1 MKKKEWALKRLEQLA
16 ESELEHIKN
25 HMILDDGDRYD
36 VFNKYEIVKLDN
48 NTYQVTK
55 LHAVG
60 KCFSA
65 LRLALSW
72 CIADKYSNNA
82 LANSIQQLD
91 EEKIRIS
98 NDLNTR
104 QAILQKM
111 KDPDR
116 REITQVKIFARK
128 QGLKLIENR
137 LAKCVSLAKYCQIR
151 GFNRDETART
161 RRTQQTR

>member
-1 MKKKEWALKRLEQLA
+1 MKKKDWALKRLEQLA
-16 ESELEHIKN
+16 EAEFEHLKS

-36 VFNKYEIVKLDN
+36 VFGQYEIVKLDN
-48 NTYQVTK
+48 NTYQVSK

-60 KCFSA
+60 TCFSA
-65 LRLALSW
+65 LKLALSW
-72 CIADKYSNNA
+72 CIADKYSNNT

-91 EEKIRIS
+91 EEKIRVS
-98 NDLNTR
+98 NDLNIR
-104 QAILQKM
+104 QALMRKM

-116 REITQVKIFARK
+116 KEITQVKIFARQ

-161 RRTQQTR
+161 RRT